1 MIREAPAFSPAD
13 IAAFLFLARK
23 DALPAFWITA
33 DPPKKDPDEKPIRRR
48 MCCTAAPSE
57 KTPQAKP
64 AALSHPGKEHLI

>member
-23 DALPAFWITA
+23 D
-33 DPPKKDPDEKPIRRR
+33 PDEKTIRRR

-57 KTPQAKP
+57 KAPQAKP
-64 AALSHPGKEHLI
+64 AALSHPGKENLI